1 MKHKLA
7 TNETYDDWA
16 SQSVCALNRVTRE
29 SRLMA
34 PMHLRR
40 LRIVA
45 SFMRFIEPVPVCVP
59 GPLLLLAGLL
69 EMCTLEKPVKMPRE
83 DAKSPISIHSSGRT
97 LPSCLR
103 LPPAPTFLA
112 LLSAGPLWSH
122 LRPHAS
128 VVICSPHQRGIG
140 SVYVHYARSGR

>member
-69 EMCTLEKPVKMPRE
+69 EMCTLEKPVKMPWKMPNPRL
-83 DAKSPISIHSSGRT
+83 ASIHRAGR
-97 LPSCLR
+97 CLR
-103 LPPAPTFLA
+103 LPLAPTFLA